1 MLDMTRRSPRP
12 ETASGLAR
20 GLGWFS
26 IALGLAE
33 LVAPRAITRSLGL
46 RGQEGLVQAYG
57 VREIATGI
65 GLLGTRQPA
74 PWLWGRVGGDV
85 LDLATLTAAG
95 GSRRQREARGIAMAA
110 VLGITVLDVLCA
122 ATLSGTPGRATS
134 RGRMSTPRSY
144 GYGGRRGF
152 RDLPERMRGAAR
164 DARIPEDMRIP
175 KLLRPY
181 GS

>member
-1 MLDMTRRSPRP
+1 MLDMTPTPRP
-12 ETASGLAR
+12 ETARGLAR

-26 IALGLAE
+26 IALGVAE

-65 GLLGTRQPA
+65 GLLATRQPA

-85 LDLATLTAAG
+85 LDLATLAAAG
-95 GSRRQREARGIAMAA
+95 GSRRHREARGIAMAA

-122 ATLSGTPGRATS
+122 ATLSGTPRRATAS